1 MTTRPVMA
9 VILAA
14 GKGTR
19 MKSDKAKV
27 LHTILGKPLVG
38 YVIDACRKG
47 GVDRI
52 MLVIGHQADLVRSV
66 IGDGVEYALQERQ
79 LGTGH
84 ALLTAAETAGAYS
97 GDVLVLVGDAPFL
110 TGEILARLIERHRDT
125 NAAATMMTAVIDP
138 PPAYGRIIRDNR
150 GRVVRIVEDRDATE
164 AEKRITEVNTSHYC
178 FDADRVFPLLSALST
193 DNDQGE
199 YYLTDII
206 ELLTARGQLIETLTV
221 DDPDVLKGINT
232 VAELKAAED
241 LLRRRRRA

>member
-1 MTTRPVMA
+1 MKTRSVMA

-27 LHTILGKPLVG
+27 LHTILGKPLVS
-38 YVIDACRKG
+38 YVIDACRDG
-47 GVDRI
+47 GVERI
-52 MLVIGHQADLVRSV
+52 MLVIGHQADRVREV
-66 IGDGVEYALQERQ
+66 IGDGVAYALQEQQ

-84 ALLTAAETAGAYS
+84 ALLTAAKAAGDYS

-110 TGEILARLIERHRDT
+110 TGEILARLVSRHRDT
-125 NAAATMMTAVIDP
+125 GAAATMMTAIIDP
-138 PPAYGRIIRDNR
+138 PPAYGRIVRDNT
-150 GRVVRIVEDRDATE
+150 GKVVRIVEERDATDE
-164 AEKRITEVNTSHYC
+164 EKRITEVNTSHYC
-178 FDADRVFPLLSALST
+178 FDADRVFPLLSRLGT

-206 ELLTARGQLIETLTV
+206 ELLTARGEPVETLSV

-241 LLRRRRRA
+241 VLKQKSRA